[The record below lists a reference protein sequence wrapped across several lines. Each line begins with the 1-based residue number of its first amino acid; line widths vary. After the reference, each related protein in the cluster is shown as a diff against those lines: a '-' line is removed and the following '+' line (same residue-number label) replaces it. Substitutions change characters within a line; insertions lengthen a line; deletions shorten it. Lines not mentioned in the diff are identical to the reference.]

1 MAKYSHIMST
11 RQQQLQEDTHFRV
24 LTMLEIK
31 PDMNQREMARAL
43 GVSLGGVNYCLRALV
58 AKGLVKIHN
67 FQENDNKLGYAYL
80 LTPNGIAAK
89 LALTSHFLKRKQQ
102 EYEALKVEIETL
114 QQQIDAHISVTE
126 AVRDDVG

>member
-1 MAKYSHIMST
+1 MST